1 MTEHRTAAPTFLI
14 KIGHSAKN
22 IFLVTVTMYSDNFV
36 HCKM

>member
-1 MTEHRTAAPTFLI
+1 MTEHRTVAAILLI

-22 IFLVTVTMYSDNFV
+22 IFLVTVIMYSDNFV